1 MKFGKSYE
9 EAKNEVVTTDG
20 DFFKWFKDG
29 DTTFRIIQEPKEWE
43 QYWEHF
49 NPGGFP
55 FPCTND
61 RKTCPGCTSSNEK
74 MKKASRKVAI
84 QVLEGEFVNVY
95 KFPRTLADK
104 LDNRYERIGTLLDR
118 DYTITRFSSKNSD
131 GSTKVDY
138 DIEGGDKTPVDL
150 SKVEFK
156 DVESMLQRAYDEA
169 WGDSDRAK
177 QTKVKAEQQSR
188 EETVGSR
195 IKQMAAEG
203 KGDDTPRPFEQK
215 QDPQD
220 IDYNE
225 DDLRSMK
232 PEQLWKIAESGGLTL
247 PGEAARNAMS
257 SDGIVDWMIS
267 ELEAVG

>member
-1 MKFGKSYE
+1 M
-9 EAKNEVVTTDG
+9 
-20 DFFKWFKDG
+20 
-29 DTTFRIIQEPKEWE
+29 
-43 QYWEHF
+43 
-49 NPGGFP
+49 
-55 FPCTND
+55 
-61 RKTCPGCTSSNEK
+61 
-74 MKKASRKVAI
+74 
-84 QVLEGEFVNVY
+84 
-95 KFPRTLADK
+95 
-104 LDNRYERIGTLLDR
+104 
-118 DYTITRFSSKNSD
+118 
-131 GSTKVDY
+131 
-138 DIEGGDKTPVDL
+138 
-150 SKVEFK
+150 
-156 DVESMLQRAYDEA
+156 
-169 WGDSDRAK
+169 
-177 QTKVKAEQQSR
+177 KAEQQSR

-203 KGDDTPRPFEQK
+203 KGDDTPPPFEQK